1 MPKRLKRLFRSLL
14 ALLLVVGLA
23 YGLGWSNL
31 LIIKKIEIT
40 GTKQVDVISTAI
52 LASDSGL
59 KVGAPLARAN
69 MAAAKKALENIDW
82 VSRGSISRNWLNG
95 KVSIKVSE
103 RTPVALFSGQSGA
116 LRYLDSNGVE
126 FTALDAPTN
135 LPRVNLMASGAATRK
150 FAARFVAKLPTDILQ
165 AMTSLLISSN
175 LHATMTSALRTP
187 DLLIEWGSGD
197 SIATK
202 VEVLHRLLLLPENKK
217 ISFIDLNTPTA
228 PIVK

>member
-52 LASDSGL
+52 FASDSGL
-59 KVGAPLARAN
+59 AVGEPLARAN

-82 VSRGSISRNWLNG
+82 VSRSSISRNWFNG
-95 KVSIKVSE
+95 KVSIRVSE
-103 RTPVALFSGQSGA
+103 RTPVALFSSQSGA

-126 FTALDAPTN
+126 FTALDAPSN
-135 LPRVNLMASGAATRK
+135 LPQVNLMASAPGTRK
-150 FAARFVAKLPTDILQ
+150 FAAGFVAKLPMDILQ
-165 AMTSLLISSN
+165 AMTSLLISSD
-175 LHATMTSALRTP
+175 LHATMTTALRKP

-197 SIATK
+197 SISTK
-202 VEVLHRLLLLPENKK
+202 VEVLRRLLLLPENKK
-217 ISFIDLNTPTA
+217 ISFIDLSTPTA